1 MDWQNAFN
9 VVFGLAAAA
18 CGWMLKMFSERLKS
32 HDDRLELLPA
42 TYARRDDVKDM
53 KQEILHA
60 LQRIEN
66 KVDLKH

>member
-1 MDWQNAFN
+1 MDWQVLFN
-9 VVFGLAAAA
+9 GIAGLAMAAG
-18 CGWMLKMFSERLKS
+18 GWIMKMIY
-32 HDDRLELLPA
+32 DRLNNHGKRLEEIPS